1 MKAICMLI
9 AVLLSLQ
16 GAILTLAPQA
26 AYAQEEY
33 LCLRVL
39 TDDVAFYS
47 SPSDKE
53 ENILFYL
60 IKSYYLLG
68 ERYDDTFYSV
78 TYQDKS
84 TGYVKLNGYVKVT
97 DVCESATE
105 QPLYP
110 SIAITPLGKNVL
122 ISEEP
127 YTLSTHVLAVYQ
139 GDVMYAYG
147 KYPTENGIYWYVCK
161 RNNLG
166 YVKQDEIVLPE
177 IPLHPDPLPSDSPP
191 DDSTPPTDS
200 GGEIADALPALD
212 TKMQVA
218 LVIAILI
225 PTMFLV
231 WMLFK
236 PQKKGEDRQQH
247 SRYYQ

>member
-1 MKAICMLI
+1 MRVICVTVAAI
-9 AVLLSLQ
+9 LSLLF
-16 GAILTLAPQA
+16 GITPVCV
-26 AYAQEEY
+26 YAQEEY

-47 SPSDKE
+47 SPSGNE
-53 ENILFYL
+53 EDILFYL
-60 IKSYYLLG
+60 IKSYYVLG
-68 ERYDDTFYSV
+68 EVYNEEFYAV

-84 TGYVKLNGYVKVT
+84 ADYVKLNGYVKIT
-97 DVCESATE
+97 DVTE
-105 QPLYP
+105 ASTTHPLYP
-110 SIAITPLGKNVL
+110 SIAIQPLGKNVL
-122 ISEEP
+122 MSEEP
-127 YTLSTHVLAVYQ
+127 FSLSTNVLAVYR

-147 KYPTENGIYWYVCK
+147 VYPTENGNYWYVCK

-166 YVKQDEIVLPE
+166 YVKEDEVVLPE
-177 IPLHPDPLPSDSPP
+177 IPLHHDPLPAEEQPP
-191 DDSTPPTDS
+191 EITPPTDTQEPS
-200 GGEIADALPALD
+200 VLPTLD

-236 PQKKGEDRQQH
+236 PQKKSEEKQQH